1 MKSQKSGLL
10 FTDGW
15 ARWEHLERSQHDRHA
30 LAQVLEEAKSTT
42 IPRLSQLRGGILLGL
57 RETAIAMQLLQG
69 GTIQR
74 RGTTGALIN
83 GPAMTNHDGPGANG
97 SADWMVLGA
106 DPPAQATLI
115 GAMCHGVGRHPV
127 PTQEGPRGAWCLV
140 QLKKS

>member
-1 MKSQKSGLL
+1 MQSQKSDLR

-15 ARWEHLERSQHDRHA
+15 ARRERPGPLRRGRLVLD
-30 LAQVLEEAKSTT
+30 QVLDAVKSTT

-74 RGTTGALIN
+74 RGTTEALIN
-83 GPAMTNHDGPGANG
+83 GPVMTNRNGPGADG

-106 DPPAQATLI
+106 DPPARATLI